1 MQANRR
7 QDGGAEDHSV
17 SEEPAHEMDDRLD
30 EADAPPAARRARLAQ
45 VQPSAGKGQPTKARG
60 TSDSKVGVLGRLN
73 RFLREV
79 VSELTKVIW
88 PTRRELVVY
97 TSVVLVFV
105 SFMVAFV
112 ALLDL
117 GLARLVLTVFG

>member
-1 MQANRR
+1 M
-7 QDGGAEDHSV
+7 

-30 EADAPPAARRARLAQ
+30 EADAPHAMRRTRLTQ
-45 VQPSAGKGQPTKARG
+45 VQPSAGKGHPTRARG
-60 TSDSKVGVLGRLN
+60 DSDAKVGVVSRLS

-112 ALLDL
+112 SLLDL
-117 GLARLVLTVFG
+117 GLARLVLSVFG